1 MFAFKMK
8 GRHELALEEFS
19 KNHVFRRWKILMK
32 CSQAFQWLLKDAW
45 QVVAQKGW
53 NINMA
58 VIHQCGKIDRILAN
72 MPELI

>member
-19 KNHVFRRWKILMK
+19 KNHVFIRWKILMK
-32 CSQAFQWLLKDAW
+32 CSQAFQWLSKDAW

-53 NINMA
+53 NVNMA